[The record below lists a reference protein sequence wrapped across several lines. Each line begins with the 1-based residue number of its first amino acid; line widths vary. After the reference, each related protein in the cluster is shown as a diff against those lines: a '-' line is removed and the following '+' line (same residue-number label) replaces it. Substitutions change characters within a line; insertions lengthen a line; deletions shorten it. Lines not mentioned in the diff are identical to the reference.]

1 MKTGLTLPI
10 SAKKGIGSSR
20 CCTKSNKDFPPVKLP
35 VKPTPL
41 TSGWLTKLIPSS
53 WDWPPKC
60 ENASVG
66 TLLFF
71 IAK

>member
-53 WDWPPKC
+53 
-60 ENASVG
+60 
-66 TLLFF
+66 
-71 IAK
+71 